1 MESDGSCYFP
11 GDPCDDGD
19 ASTSN
24 DAYNDACEC
33 EGETALAGCINP
45 NACNYNPDA
54 VESDGSCYFPGDP
67 CDDGDASTSNDAYND
82 ACECEGE
89 TESSVNDTQIDVSLF
104 PNPVRGW
111 LNVDL
116 EEGRRTTLLLFD
128 MTGRQLD
135 AWNVW
140 GPTRIDLRDLPSGQY
155 VLSIRRAEGA
165 IRNENIS
172 VVSMD

>member
-1 MESDGSCYFP
+1 M
-11 GDPCDDGD
+11 CDDGNPETD
-19 ASTSN
+19 E
-24 DAYNDACEC
+24 DQYNDNCLC
-33 EGETALAGCINP
+33 VGQGPQGGCTNP
-45 NACNYNPDA
+45 NACNYDEEA
-54 VESDGSCYFPGDP
+54 DFSDGSCLFAGDP

-89 TESSVNDTQIDVSLF
+89 TESSVNDTQMDVSLF

-140 GPTRIDLRDLPSGQY
+140 GPTRLDLRDLPSGQY